1 MTSPMRLLI
10 ALLLLSFQVSA
21 ENSAS
26 QDQYKVTGQFN
37 ADNSLHTGI
46 KSDAS
51 IDFNTG
57 WAGANFSM
65 YGIARGNGNGGSWG
79 VHDIVGV
86 HGTAIK
92 NGTFWA
98 AGMHCDVYDT
108 VPGGTSICLNIEFP
122 QTQVG
127 TNTIGI
133 NMQPHIWA
141 RDLVG
146 MQIQFPESFKYGLMV
161 PNMSHVFG
169 QVDTALFGMRFN
181 TSKQSLEFFRSIG
194 QPDETKV
201 GEIKMDS
208 GQSR

>member
-98 AGMHCDVYDT
+98 AGMHC
-108 VPGGTSICLNIEFP
+108 GGSPVAQWPRTWGTAGAASTAARPPANATREPVRPRLSARSDRCGPLASARQRGDGPPFDQHLTNI
-122 QTQVG
+122 
-127 TNTIGI
+127 
-133 NMQPHIWA
+133 
-141 RDLVG
+141 
-146 MQIQFPESFKYGLMV
+146 
-161 PNMSHVFG
+161 
-169 QVDTALFGMRFN
+169 
-181 TSKQSLEFFRSIG
+181 
-194 QPDETKV
+194 
-201 GEIKMDS
+201 
-208 GQSR
+208 

>member
-1 MTSPMRLLI
+1 MKTII
-10 ALLLLSFQVSA
+10 ALCLFLALPAIA

-46 KSDAS
+46 KSDTS
-51 IDFNTG
+51 MDFSTG
-57 WAGANFSM
+57 MAGANFSM
-65 YGIARGNGNGGSWG
+65 YGIARGNGNPGNWG

-92 NGTFWA
+92 HGIFWA

-108 VPGGTSICLNIEFP
+108 SPGGTSVCLNVEFP
-122 QTQVG
+122 QTQRG

-133 NMQPHIWA
+133 NMQPHILA

-146 MQIQFPESFKYGLMV
+146 MQIQNPEAFRYSLYI
-161 PNMSHVFG
+161 PNSSIAFG
-169 QVDTALFGMRFN
+169 QVDTVPFGMRFN
-181 TSKQSLEFFRSIG
+181 TSRQSLEFFRSIG
-194 QPDETKV
+194 KPDETKV
-201 GEIKMDS
+201 GEIKMDF
-208 GQSR
+208 GQAH